1 MIKLK
6 MKRQK
11 HALGLRISDV
21 FKFFEKYIDC
31 IKKLSV
37 VAKKGLIE
45 HLLFFCY
52 FILKIKM
59 YILKIVIALR

>member
-11 HALGLRISDV
+11 YALGLRISDV

-37 VAKKGLIE
+37 WAKKGLLE
-45 HLLFFCY
+45 HLLFF
-52 FILKIKM
+52 
-59 YILKIVIALR
+59 VISF